1 MVVPWQLVW
10 RLAAAIAVGGVALF
24 GVGARR
30 ERLNGTLDVVLS
42 LVLGAVVGG
51 RLMVLALDVA
61 LLGALPDPRALLGL
75 GPGLS
80 VPGALLGAAVAGW
93 RRRGV
98 PVGVWADVGVGVAAG
113 LAGFAAVHLPG
124 GLAANVVRAVGLSA
138 GAVWLWR
145 ADASRWHPGLRL
157 LTGVST
163 VHLVSSAL
171 VPSLP
176 TVDTDLDVVLTLV
189 VGVGTLLTHP
199 RVAASVRR
207 IAGVSMGLLG
217 AVVVLSAVLSVPSE
231 SVLPSG
237 AGAGSGAVVGWLTSR
252 RVSALSAS

>member
-10 RLAAAIAVGGVALF
+10 RLAAAIAVGVVALF

-30 ERLNGTLDVVLS
+30 ERLNVTLDVVLS

-80 VPGALLGAAVAGW
+80 VPGALLGATVAGW

-145 ADASRWHPGLRL
+145 AGASRWHPGLRL
-157 LTGVST
+157 LAVVST

-189 VGVGTLLTHP
+189 VGVGALLTHP

-207 IAGVSMGLLG
+207 IAGVAMGLLG
-217 AVVVLSAVLSVPSE
+217 AVVVLSAVLSVPAE
-231 SVLPSG
+231 
-237 AGAGSGAVVGWLTSR
+237 R
-252 RVSALSAS
+252 